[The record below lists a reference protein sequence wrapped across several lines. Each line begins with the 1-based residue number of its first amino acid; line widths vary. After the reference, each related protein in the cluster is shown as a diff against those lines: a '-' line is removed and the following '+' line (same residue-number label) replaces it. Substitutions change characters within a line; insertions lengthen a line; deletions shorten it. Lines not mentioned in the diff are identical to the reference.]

1 MLSSEEAK
9 TLWDLVKPLEVAML
23 VTDVEGVLQARP
35 MHLVQ
40 KNYDGNFYFFTENPT
55 EKTDEI
61 DKHHD
66 VCLSFSCPK
75 AQTYVSISG
84 KASLAR
90 DKELI
95 EQMWNP
101 FVAAWFPQGKD
112 DPSVTLIKVESY
124 QAEYWQGKESRATQL
139 FKYASAY
146 LTGKRPNIGE
156 HERL

>member
-1 MLSSEEAK
+1 MLTSEEANK
-9 TLWDLVKPLEVAML
+9 VWDLVKPLEVAML
-23 VTDVEGVLQARP
+23 VTEVDGVLQARP
-35 MHLVQ
+35 MHLAQ
-40 KNYDGNFYFFTENPT
+40 KNFDGTFYFFTESPS

-61 DKHHD
+61 DKHHN

-75 AQTYVSISG
+75 SQTYVSISG
-84 KASLAR
+84 RASVSR

-124 QAEYWQGKESRATQL
+124 QAEYWQGKGSKATQL
-139 FKYASAY
+139 FKYANAY
-146 LTGKRPNIGE
+146 LTGKRPNVGE